1 MPYWQLFQAVFT
13 ALNQTGLIFRSS
25 GVSLDVIIPV
35 VYRLEN
41 MGRDPSEEETKHWIS
56 LTEANI
62 SDFADYEGIDY

>member
-1 MPYWQLFQAVFT
+1 M
-13 ALNQTGLIFRSS
+13 
-25 GVSLDVIIPV
+25 SLDVIIPV

-41 MGRDPSEEETKHWIS
+41 MGRDSSEEEIKLWIS